1 MNNKTISFFKEI
13 SNIPRESGNEKAISN
28 YICEFAKKRNLNYL
42 QDEYGNVIIKKYNG
56 KNEPIIFQ
64 AHLDMVC
71 EKDNNNHDFRKDPI
85 EVYEAEGYLRAK
97 GTTLGADNGI
107 GVAQILNILDD
118 SLKLNIEAIFTVS
131 EETSMCGAENID
143 LSTIKGRLLINL
155 DGFNKK
161 TIITESACFYDI
173 IMNLNYELKE
183 QLTSSVYKIK
193 LDGMPGG
200 HSGFDIDKNKGNSC
214 IELARFLNQF
224 KQINI
229 SNFLG
234 GTKFNVIPSQA
245 ECEFSTNLEI
255 EQIYELINDF
265 KNDINNRF
273 EESTISFEKIE
284 KNYRNRFLSDCES
297 ARFLNSIISF
307 KHGVY
312 SKTDEGLITTS
323 ENLGVVNLE
332 ENIFKIGVRSSR
344 KNELDDILKYLD
356 NFADQNNYKIEVLGN
371 QPGFE
376 TRNDSKLIKA
386 LERAYNN
393 SINDGKLIIIPSH
406 VTLECGFFT
415 EKIADL
421 EVAII
426 SPQIIDA
433 HTTNERV
440 EIESIDE
447 FNKWIYEFLKNL
459 K

>member
-13 SNIPRESGNEKAISN
+13 SKIPRESGNEKEISN
-28 YICEFAKKRNLNYL
+28 YICEFANTRNLDYL

-71 EKDNNNHDFRKDPI
+71 EKNDNDHDFKKDPI
-85 EVYEAEGYLRAK
+85 EIYEEEGFLKAK

-143 LSTIKGRLLINL
+143 LSSLKGRVLINL
-155 DGFNKK
+155 DGFDKK

-183 QLTSSVYKIK
+183 QSFSSVYKIK
-193 LDGMPGG
+193 IEGMPGG

-214 IELARFLNQF
+214 IELAKLLAQF
-224 KQINI
+224 EQINI
-229 SNFLG
+229 STFSG

-245 ECEFSTNLEI
+245 ECEFSTNLKIEEI
-255 EQIYELINDF
+255 YKLINDF
-265 KNDINNRF
+265 KKSINKRF
-273 EESTISFEKIE
+273 KEATISFEQIE
-284 KNYRNRFLSDCES
+284 KSDNNKFLSKSDSLRFLK
-297 ARFLNSIISF
+297 SIITF

-312 SKTDEGLITTS
+312 SKTKNGLITTS

-332 ENIFKIGVRSSR
+332 NKIFKIGVRSSR
-344 KNELDDILKYLD
+344 KIELEDILNYLD
-356 NFADQNNYKIEVLGN
+356 NFAEQNNYKIEILSH

-376 TRNDSKLIKA
+376 TNEDSRLIKA
-386 LERAYNN
+386 LVQAYNN
-393 SINDGKLIIIPSH
+393 SINDGKLIIKPSH

-447 FNKWIYEFLKNL
+447 CNIWIYEFLK
-459 K
+459 KIK

>member
-13 SNIPRESGNEKAISN
+13 SKIPRESGNEKEISN
-28 YICEFAKKRNLNYL
+28 YICEFANTRNLDYL

-71 EKDNNNHDFRKDPI
+71 EKNDNDHDFKKDPI
-85 EVYEAEGYLRAK
+85 EIYEEDGFLKAK

-118 SLKLNIEAIFTVS
+118 NLKLNIEAIFTVS

-143 LSTIKGRLLINL
+143 LSPLKGRVLINL
-155 DGFNKK
+155 DGFDKK

-183 QLTSSVYKIK
+183 QSFSSVYKIK
-193 LDGMPGG
+193 IEGMPGG

-214 IELARFLNQF
+214 IELAKLLAQF
-224 KQINI
+224 EQINI
-229 SNFLG
+229 STFSG

-245 ECEFSTNLEI
+245 ECEFSTNLKI
-255 EQIYELINDF
+255 EKIYKMINDF
-265 KNDINNRF
+265 KKSINKRF
-273 EESTISFEKIE
+273 KDATISFEQIE
-284 KNYRNRFLSDCES
+284 KSDNNKFLSKSDSLRFLK
-297 ARFLNSIISF
+297 SIITF

-312 SKTDEGLITTS
+312 RKTKNGLITTS

-332 ENIFKIGVRSSR
+332 NKIFKIGVRSSR
-344 KNELDDILKYLD
+344 KIELEDILNYLN
-356 NFADQNNYKIEVLGN
+356 NFAEQNNYKIEILSH

-376 TRNDSKLIKA
+376 TIEDSRLIKA
-386 LERAYNN
+386 LVQAYNN
-393 SINDGKLIIIPSH
+393 SINDGKLIIKPSH

-447 FNKWIYEFLKNL
+447 CNIWIYEFLK
-459 K
+459 KIK

>member
-1 MNNKTISFFKEI
+1 MNNKTIIFFKEI
-13 SNIPRESGNEKAISN
+13 SKIPRESGNEKEISN
-28 YICEFAKKRNLNYL
+28 YICEFANKRNLDYL

-71 EKDNNNHDFRKDPI
+71 EKNDNNHDFKKDPI
-85 EVYEAEGYLRAK
+85 EIYEEEGFLKAK

-118 SLKLNIEAIFTVS
+118 SLELNIEAIFTVS

-143 LSTIKGRLLINL
+143 LSPLKGRVLINL
-155 DGFNKK
+155 DGFDKK

-173 IMNLNYELKE
+173 IMNLNYKLKE
-183 QLTSSVYKIK
+183 TSFSSVYKIK
-193 LDGMPGG
+193 IEGMPGG

-214 IELARFLNQF
+214 IELAKLLAKFET
-224 KQINI
+224 INI
-229 SNFLG
+229 STFLG

-245 ECEFSTNLEI
+245 ECEFSTDLRIEEI
-255 EQIYELINDF
+255 YKLINDF
-265 KNDINNRF
+265 KKDFNKRF
-273 EESTISFEKIE
+273 KEATISFEQIE
-284 KNYRNRFLSDCES
+284 KSDNNKFLSISDS
-297 ARFLNSIISF
+297 LRFLNSIITF

-312 SKTDEGLITTS
+312 SKTKSGLITTS

-332 ENIFKIGVRSSR
+332 NNVFKIGVRSSR
-344 KNELDDILKYLD
+344 KIELEDILNYLD
-356 NFADQNNYKIEVLGN
+356 NFAEQNNYKIEILSH

-376 TRNDSKLIKA
+376 TKEDSRLIKA
-386 LERAYNN
+386 LVQAYNN
-393 SINDGKLIIIPSH
+393 SINDGKLIIKPSH

-440 EIESIDE
+440 EIESINE
-447 FNKWIYEFLKNL
+447 CNKWIYEFLK

>member
-13 SNIPRESGNEKAISN
+13 SKIPRESGNEKEISN
-28 YICEFAKKRNLNYL
+28 YICEFANTRNLDYI

-71 EKDNNNHDFRKDPI
+71 EKNDNDHDFKKDPI
-85 EVYEAEGYLRAK
+85 EIYEEEGFLKAK

-143 LSTIKGRLLINL
+143 LSSLKGRVLINL
-155 DGFNKK
+155 DGFDKK

-183 QLTSSVYKIK
+183 QSFSSVYKIK
-193 LDGMPGG
+193 IEGMPGG

-214 IELARFLNQF
+214 IELAKLLAQF
-224 KQINI
+224 GQINI
-229 SNFLG
+229 STFSG

-245 ECEFSTNLEI
+245 ECEFSTNLKIEEI
-255 EQIYELINDF
+255 YKLINDF
-265 KNDINNRF
+265 KKSINKRF
-273 EESTISFEKIE
+273 KEATISFEQIE
-284 KNYRNRFLSDCES
+284 KSDNNKFLSKSDSLRFLK
-297 ARFLNSIISF
+297 SIITF

-312 SKTDEGLITTS
+312 SKTKNVLITTS

-332 ENIFKIGVRSSR
+332 NKIFKIGVRSSR
-344 KNELDDILKYLD
+344 KIELEDILNYLD
-356 NFADQNNYKIEVLGN
+356 NFAEQNNYKIEILSH

-376 TRNDSKLIKA
+376 TNEDSRLIKA
-386 LERAYNN
+386 LVQAYNN
-393 SINDGKLIIIPSH
+393 SINDGKLIIKPSH

-447 FNKWIYEFLKNL
+447 CNIWIYEFLK
-459 K
+459 KIK